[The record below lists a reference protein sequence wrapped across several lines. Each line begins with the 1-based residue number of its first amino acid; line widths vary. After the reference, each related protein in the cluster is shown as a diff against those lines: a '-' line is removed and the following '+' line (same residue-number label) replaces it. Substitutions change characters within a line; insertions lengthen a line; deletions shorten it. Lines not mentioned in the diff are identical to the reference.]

1 MSPFLSKGNK
11 IMKTALSQET
21 GTHPN
26 KKPAIT
32 LKTPFQ
38 IMKNLHGAQNSSQ

>member
-1 MSPFLSKGNK
+1 MSPFLSKGK
-11 IMKTALSQET
+11 SIIKTNSRQQAQI
-21 GTHPN
+21 HPYT
-26 KKPAIT
+26 KSAIT

>member
-1 MSPFLSKGNK
+1 MSPFLSKGNNA
-11 IMKTALSQET
+11 MKTKLSQEMEIHSNT
-21 GTHPN
+21 
-26 KKPAIT
+26 KPAIT

>member
-1 MSPFLSKGNK
+1 
-11 IMKTALSQET
+11 MKTEPSQEMEIHSNT
-21 GTHPN
+21 
-26 KKPAIT
+26 KQAIT

>member
-11 IMKTALSQET
+11 AIKINSRQQAQ
-21 GTHPN
+21 THPN
-26 KKPAIT
+26 AKPAIT

>member
-1 MSPFLSKGNK
+1 MSPFLSKGNNA
-11 IMKTALSQET
+11 MKTGQSQDMEI
-21 GTHPN
+21 HSN
-26 KKPAIT
+26 IKPAIT

>member
-1 MSPFLSKGNK
+1 
-11 IMKTALSQET
+11 MKTELSQEMEI
-21 GTHPN
+21 HSN
-26 KKPAIT
+26 AKPAIT